1 MKKKTNNKHLL
12 LLLLLFCLSFQKERL
27 RYECI
32 AVREKIGRPWWLLK
46 SAMQRF
52 SNIRTLSRMAAECGG
67 ARCVSEKYLHTTPP
81 PTHDCAGN
89 TPSTR
94 FLYTNQRLCLLR
106 DNKWRPRFCAQSS
119 LNSGTEWNGRSAR
132 WTMCWSNNTQTHD
145 ALWSLFVFF
154 NYHIASWWNK
164 RRGILIGLFLHQATC
179 CLFFRLAVSSGR
191 CNRRWLCA
199 CHLRNNTIPEYP
211 DCLNS
216 VIALIPVILTHLLLH
231 SSLDSLWWLRWSL
244 SSNSDRVAPDT
255 LLAVG
260 ASFRIQLERAR
271 STGYVSCHRWFS
283 STIWF
288 ETNNQSE
295 CWCYFG
301 SQLMRIYW

>member
-1 MKKKTNNKHLL
+1 MYSRKRKNWA
-12 LLLLLFCLSFQKERL
+12 SVMV
-27 RYECI
+27 I
-32 AVREKIGRPWWLLK
+32 EKR
-46 SAMQRF
+46 MQRF

-179 CLFFRLAVSSGR
+179 CLFFSPRRFIRTMQSQVALCLSPTEQHHSRVSG
-191 CNRRWLCA
+191 L
-199 CHLRNNTIPEYP
+199 
-211 DCLNS
+211 
-216 VIALIPVILTHLLLH
+216 
-231 SSLDSLWWLRWSL
+231 
-244 SSNSDRVAPDT
+244 
-255 LLAVG
+255 
-260 ASFRIQLERAR
+260 
-271 STGYVSCHRWFS
+271 
-283 STIWF
+283 F
-288 ETNNQSE
+288 E
-295 CWCYFG
+295 
-301 SQLMRIYW
+301 